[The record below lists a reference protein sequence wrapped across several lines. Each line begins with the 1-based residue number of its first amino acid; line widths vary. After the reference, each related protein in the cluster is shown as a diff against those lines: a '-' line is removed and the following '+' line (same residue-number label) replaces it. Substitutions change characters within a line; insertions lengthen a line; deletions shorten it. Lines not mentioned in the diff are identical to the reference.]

1 MTPAASVE
9 DADRLYSRLWP
20 ELWISFASL
29 LRVYLAAHGLNSGAE
44 AEVESGTDVIE
55 VKVPSRNRWLRLELH
70 GANGSWRRED
80 GSEAKF
86 SLLLNGNIVVNAGTE
101 EEMDT
106 IAEQLAREIM
116 R

>member
-1 MTPAASVE
+1 MMQAASVE
-9 DADRLYSRLWP
+9 DADRVYS

-29 LRVYLAAHGLNSGAE
+29 VKVYTAAHGLNSNAE
-44 AEVESGTDVIE
+44 AQVECGRDAIE
-55 VKVPSRNRWLRLELH
+55 VRVPSRNRWLRMELV
-70 GANGSWRRED
+70 GAEGIWERED
-80 GSEAKF
+80 GSGAKF

>member
-1 MTPAASVE
+1 MSPAISDEAV
-9 DADRLYSRLWP
+9 DRVFP

-29 LRVYLAAHGLNSGAE
+29 LKAYTAAHGLNSGTE
-44 AEVESGTDVIE
+44 AEVEYDSDVIA
-55 VKVPSRNRWLRLELH
+55 VRVPSQSRWLRLDLR
-70 GANGSWRRED
+70 GAAATWKRED
-80 GSEAKF
+80 GSEGRF
-86 SLLLNGNIVVNAGTE
+86 SLLLNGNIVVDTGTE

>member
-1 MTPAASVE
+1 MSPATPAE
-9 DADRLYSRLWP
+9 DLNRVYS

-29 LRVYLAAHGLNSGAE
+29 LKVYTAAHGLNSGVE
-44 AEVESGTDVIE
+44 AEVECKANSIE
-55 VKVPSRNRWLRLELH
+55 VQVRSRNRWLRLVLN
-70 GANGSWRRED
+70 GADGVWNRED
-80 GSEAKF
+80 GTEARF
-86 SLLLNGNIVVNAGTE
+86 VLLLNGNIAVEAGAE